1 MGLYWECD
9 VIEDLGY
16 PEWDTT
22 MDGRVIYYDYSAG
35 CEMFCAMFLASVA
48 KLCPVATGHL
58 LYSVNSKPQRHSM
71 RCWTYCNYAQ
81 YVEYGTVYMSAQS
94 YFEPSLYKAYDIA
107 VEMWEQEVNNVN
119 AYLDGDIGIDELGTF
134 RQTAKAFA
142 MGLFNT
148 ILGFFTAPLE
158 QAMAEPPLPGTQTA
172 RNLAEGLALYTLAKV
187 WLSTGSQIVGTLAG
201 MLVGTVVFILAAPL
215 FQAIF
220 GILQDSKKRQAE
232 REAKEDGVGPYAFLP
247 PVKIT

>member
-1 MGLYWECD
+1 MGLYWKCD

-16 PEWDTT
+16 PEWDAT
-22 MDGRVIYYDYSAG
+22 MDGQVVYYDYSAG

-58 LYSVNSKPQRHSM
+58 LYSVNSKPQRNSM

-94 YFEPSLYKAYDIA
+94 YFEPSLYEAYDIA
-107 VEMWEQEVNNVN
+107 VEMWDEEVNNVN
-119 AYLDGDIGIDELGTF
+119 AYLDGDIDISELGSF

-142 MGLFNT
+142 TGLFNT
-148 ILGFFTAPLE
+148 ILGFFTAPLLE
-158 QAMAEPPLPGTQTA
+158 AIAEPPIPGTQTA
-172 RNLAEGLALYTLAKV
+172 RNLAEGLALYTLADV
-187 WLSTGSQIVGTLAG
+187 WLATGSQMIGTLAG
-201 MLVGTVVFILAAPL
+201 ILVGAVVFLLTAPL

-220 GILQDSKKRQAE
+220 DISNYNKKRQAE
-232 REAKEDGVGPYAFLP
+232 REAKQEGIGRYALLP
-247 PVKIT
+247 AVEIT